1 MFVAIDDTDSR
12 AGMCTTFLATEI
24 AYAMRQYDL
33 IGLPRLVRLN
43 PAIPWKT
50 RGNAALCLRF
60 GRGKGPATMAAVVRD
75 TPLFSYGRSV
85 RDPDPEMVRS
95 LLLPVVRKWS
105 RTEED
110 ASPGLVISAKAPA
123 PSLYWRAVR
132 GVVLRE
138 EAEAALDAVGA
149 LRSTLN
155 GGRGVIG
162 AAAAMAWRPKDRTYE
177 VITYREPSRWGTPR
191 EVEPETVRVFNERI
205 KSTFNTWD
213 PSCEKM
219 AIAPHTPCPVLFGI
233 RGDAPGDLVRGLGTI
248 RSEPIDRW
256 MLFLSNQG
264 TDDHVIRRPTSLEVG
279 GTYLLKGF
287 VESSGTAVKGGHV
300 IVPLRTR
307 FGVLDCVFYE
317 PSRAFRAVGRALRSG
332 DQVEVVGELRCE
344 PTSIN
349 VEKVHLIA
357 AAATM
362 RKVANPFCHACD
374 KSMQSLGTGAGY
386 RCRRCGAKASV
397 HEATYSVESR
407 TIAPGWYEPPVCARR
422 HLAKPLK
429 RQLTS
434 T

>member
-12 AGMCTTFLATEI
+12 TGMCTTFLATEI
-24 AYAMRQYDL
+24 AYAMRQFDL

-75 TPLFSYGRSV
+75 MPLFSYGRSV

-95 LLLPVVRKWS
+95 LLLPILKKWS
-105 RTEED
+105 RVEEE

-123 PSLYWRAVR
+123 PSLYWKAVR
-132 GVVLRE
+132 GVVPRE

-149 LRSTLN
+149 IRSTLN
-155 GGRGVIG
+155 GGRGIIG

-191 EVEPETVRVFNERI
+191 EVEAESVRAFNERI
-205 KSTFNTWD
+205 SSTFNTWD
-213 PSCEKM
+213 ESCAQM

-233 RGDAPGDLVRGLGTI
+233 RGDAPGDLVRALGTV

-264 TDDHVIRRPTSLEVG
+264 TDDHVIRRPRGLEVG
-279 GTYLLKGF
+279 GTYLLSGT
-287 VESSGTAVKGGHV
+287 VESSGNIVKGGHV

-317 PSRAFRAVGRALRSG
+317 PSRSFREVGRALR
-332 DQVEVVGELRCE
+332 
-344 PTSIN
+344 
-349 VEKVHLIA
+349 
-357 AAATM
+357 
-362 RKVANPFCHACD
+362 
-374 KSMQSLGTGAGY
+374 
-386 RCRRCGAKASV
+386 
-397 HEATYSVESR
+397 
-407 TIAPGWYEPPVCARR
+407 
-422 HLAKPLK
+422 
-429 RQLTS
+429 
-434 T
+434 